1 MGRAIHRSDDLAGT
15 VGKAARFFPQAVRGA
30 AVAVN
35 RVAVVALLRP
45 FNDFVATTGFLVDQL
60 ITGGLVA
67 AVIGGAIAFKP
78 AMALL
83 TIVNQLNMSVPGE
96 FMALATDRLPPIQLI
111 VTGGMLL
118 VIAILSVKMLEE

>member
-1 MGRAIHRSDDLAGT
+1 MADKIKDAQDRLLE
-15 VGKAARFFPQAVRGA
+15 
-30 AVAVN
+30 
-35 RVAVVALLRP
+35 ALLRTEAIA
-45 FNDFVATTGFLVDQL
+45 DDGFSDRIVVKIRRRLWVQRL
-60 ITGGLVA
+60 ALPVA

-83 TIVNQLNMSVPGE
+83 SIVNQLNMSVPGE
-96 FMALATDRLPPIQLI
+96 FMALATDRLPPMQLI